1 MDNEVDLVGMN
12 PKDIVTANP
21 EEINA
26 ITQSVINIERVTRDT
41 TRELEELNEA
51 LISFSGTHE
60 IYRSTAAD
68 VRRRMNNI
76 AKDL

>member
-1 MDNEVDLVGMN
+1 MDNEVNLVGVN
-12 PKDIVTANP
+12 PKDIVTAKP

-26 ITQSVINIERVTRDT
+26 LTQSVINMERVTRDT
-41 TRELEELNEA
+41 TRELKELNDV
-51 LISFSGTHE
+51 LVSFDGTHK

-68 VRRRMNNI
+68 VRRQMNNI

>member
-1 MDNEVDLVGMN
+1 MDNEVNLVEVN
-12 PKDIVTANP
+12 PKDIVTAKP

-26 ITQSVINIERVTRDT
+26 LTQSAINMERVTRDT
-41 TRELEELNEA
+41 TRELKELNDA
-51 LISFSGTHE
+51 LVSFDGTHK

>member
-1 MDNEVDLVGMN
+1 MDNEINLVGVN
-12 PKDIVTANP
+12 PKDVVTAKP

-26 ITQSVINIERVTRDT
+26 LTQDVINMERITRDT

-60 IYRSTAAD
+60 IYRNTAVD